1 MRELL
6 SRVQKEWQR
15 EAPELATPEPTAS
28 SPLLCLTARCAVT
41 SPRGIACLLDE
52 KLAGE
57 RLYFAPPARAGV
69 TSFAAAGRGE
79 AVRLAADGRAALA
92 ELTTASTL
100 ILSSLIEHRGPG
112 CAAAPSPRLYGG
124 LRFDRAPNHVTPTA
138 TSDVPRDAF
147 DPWRSFADA
156 SFVLPRWLLLSD
168 GESTYLQLAVE
179 PVELRHSSL
188 WQELQ
193 LIESLVQADT
203 ARPSTAPQ
211 LLVREK
217 PAPAA
222 ETESAEQQY
231 CALVRAALAEI
242 AGGSLRKVVAARQL
256 QLEADRPFSIPSI
269 LGILD
274 HSYSDCQRF
283 AIERDGAVFVGA
295 TPELLIARQ
304 GRKVVT
310 EALAGTRPR
319 VAGSDEHSVKQ
330 DLLADDK
337 ERREHDLV
345 IGAIVESLQPFCATL
360 PNIESTKVRSLRNVH
375 HLWTPIRGELATDQ
389 HVLALLLALHPT
401 PAVCG
406 LPATAAA
413 RFLSTHERL
422 DRGYYAAPV
431 GYFDAHGNGEFW
443 VAIRSALVCGQR
455 ACLYAGA
462 GVVVG
467 SSPESEYRETAV
479 KLAAM
484 RAALGAS

>member
-6 SRVQKEWQR
+6 SRVQKEWQK
-15 EAPELATPEPTAS
+15 EAPEPATYEPAAT
-28 SPLLCLTARCAVT
+28 SPLLFLTARCAVT

-52 KLAGE
+52 ELAGE
-57 RLYFAPPARAGV
+57 RLYFAPPARSGE
-69 TSFAAAGRGE
+69 TSFAVVGRGE
-79 AVRLAADGRAALA
+79 AVRVAADGRAALSA
-92 ELTTASTL
+92 LTTASTQL
-100 ILSSLIEHRGPG
+100 FSSLIEHRGPG
-112 CAAAPSPRLYGG
+112 CEAAPSPRLYGG
-124 LRFDRAPNHVTPTA
+124 LRFDRAPIDETPNPSA
-138 TSDVPRDAF
+138 T
-147 DPWRSFADA
+147 PWRPFADA

-168 GESTYLQLAVE
+168 GEATYLQLAVE
-179 PVELRHSSL
+179 PAELRHSASL

-193 LIESLVQADT
+193 LIESLLQADT
-203 ARPSTAPQ
+203 ARPSTAPP

-217 PAPAA
+217 PAPAD
-222 ETESAEQQY
+222 ETESAERQY

-242 AGGSLRKVVAARQL
+242 SAGSLRKVVAARQL

-269 LGILD
+269 LGRLD
-274 HSYSDCQRF
+274 DSYSDCQRF
-283 AIERDGAVFVGA
+283 AIEREGAVFVGA

-345 IGAIVESLQPFCATL
+345 IGAIVESLQPSCARFPTID
-360 PNIESTKVRSLRNVH
+360 PTQVRSLRNVH

-406 LPATAAA
+406 LPASAAA
-413 RFLSTHERL
+413 RFLSTHEHF

-431 GYFDAHGNGEFW
+431 GHFDGHGNGEFW

-455 ACLYAGA
+455 AWLYAGA